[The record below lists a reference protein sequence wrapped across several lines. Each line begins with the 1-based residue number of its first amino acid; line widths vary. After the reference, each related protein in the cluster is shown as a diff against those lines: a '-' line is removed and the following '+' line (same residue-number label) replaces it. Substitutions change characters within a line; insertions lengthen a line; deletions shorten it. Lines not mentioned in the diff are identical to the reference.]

1 MSKLVVS
8 VTLALPLLSTS
19 IEQLWTGYPAW
30 AVRLLLLF
38 QQKSPKKGLM
48 MPECRAISST
58 VHET

>member
-19 IEQLWTGYPAW
+19 IEQLWTTYPAW
-30 AVRLLLLF
+30 AVRLLFF

-58 VHET
+58 VHKT